1 MWLQPL
7 LNIICTSGSRSSEVR
22 DALRQRMEMTGGL
35 PIGIVER
42 LQQGLPI
49 IYPTSTLP
57 ALGCLPQTDAL
68 DSLFELKKR
77 SESNIVSLG
86 VCSLEQA
93 AEIVEVPNI
102 AREILAAFPAG
113 SLTLILPA
121 RETLDARLGGNS
133 VAVRVLADARAR
145 ELIAVTGPLTAT
157 SANPSGE
164 EPVADCETA
173 ANILDLPKSAALPGK
188 CVGGAPSTLIRWN
201 VSGDASQDS
210 DWTIIR
216 VGKVSAEEIQA
227 WSMQRT

>member
-1 MWLQPL
+1 M
-7 LNIICTSGSRSSEVR
+7 E
-22 DALRQRMEMTGGL
+22 DALRRRMEKAKGL

-42 LQQGLPI
+42 VQQGLPI

-57 ALGCLPQTDAL
+57 ALGCLPQTEAL
-68 DSLFELKKR
+68 DSLFELKRR
-77 SESNIVSLG
+77 SESKIVSLG

-93 AEIVEVPNI
+93 EEIVEVPDI
-102 AREILAAFPAG
+102 ASDILGAFPMGA
-113 SLTLILPA
+113 LTLILPA
-121 RETLDARLGGNS
+121 RETLDARLGGNA

-157 SANPSGE
+157 SANPSGVD
-164 EPVADCETA
+164 PVTDCETA
-173 ANILDLPKSAALPGK
+173 AKILELPKSAALPGK

-201 VSGDASQDS
+201 VSGDALQDS
-210 DWTIIR
+210 DWSIIR

>member
-1 MWLQPL
+1 M
-7 LNIICTSGSRSSEVR
+7 E
-22 DALRQRMEMTGGL
+22 DALRRRMEKAKGL

-42 LQQGLPI
+42 VQQGLPI

-57 ALGCLPQTDAL
+57 ALGCLPQTEAL
-68 DSLFELKKR
+68 DSLFELKRR
-77 SESNIVSLG
+77 SESKIVSLG

-93 AEIVEVPNI
+93 EEIVEVPDI
-102 AREILAAFPAG
+102 ASDILGAFPMGA
-113 SLTLILPA
+113 LTLILPA
-121 RETLDARLGGNS
+121 RETLDARLGGNA

-157 SANPSGE
+157 SANPSGAD
-164 EPVADCETA
+164 PVTDCETA
-173 ANILDLPKSAALPGK
+173 AKILELPKSAALPGK

-201 VSGDASQDS
+201 VSGDALQDS